1 MPASVTRQRVL
12 GASGRGGELLA
23 RVLRPLLASGRPSKR
38 GWRRVEERT
47 ALLGRGLELGLGGE
61 SDGGGCGESGCW
73 LCKGSRHIYCVLAH
87 TCGVSE

>member
-1 MPASVTRQRVL
+1 MPAPVTRQRVL
-12 GASGRGGELLA
+12 GASGRGGGLLA

-61 SDGGGCGESGCW
+61 SDGGAENQGAGCVKDPGTSIAFWCTLVG
-73 LCKGSRHIYCVLAH
+73 
-87 TCGVSE
+87 